1 MNLSTLSDN
10 ELVQMHEQIQR
21 NIDIMNNRQMAI
33 KILS

>member
-10 ELVQMHEQIQR
+10 ELVQMHEQTQR